1 MNGPHAAQAT
11 IMQDTTRFRVVSAGR
26 RFGKSKLGVAECLKV
41 AAEEGGRAW
50 WLAPIYKMTNVGWR
64 PLTQMARKIPGSIV
78 SLSERTITFPGGGEV
93 AVRSADNPNSL
104 RGEGLDFVII
114 DEAAF
119 VDPDVWPSAIRP
131 ALSDRQGRAL
141 FISTPKGR
149 NWFWEIYRRGVAH
162 EDGWAAFTFPT
173 SSNPYIPQAEIEAA
187 KADLPDIIYRQEYL
201 AEFVDMEGAVFRRIQ
216 EAATLEAIDGPEEGR
231 QYIAAVDP
239 AASVD
244 YTVVTI
250 WDVAAKTCVHMDR
263 FNRVDYTVLGDRLHA
278 VYNLFSCQTIT
289 IEVNGIGQ
297 GVVDHLQSRG
307 MNIIPFTTTSA
318 TKQGV
323 ITKLQSAFEHGEIR
337 IVNNA
342 VMIGELLSF
351 EAKRSPSGSYQY
363 SAPDGMHDDC
373 VMSLAIGWDC
383 LSAPAMFVSGRY

>member
-1 MNGPHAAQAT
+1 VSNGPHAAQAA
-11 IMQDTTRFRVVSAGR
+11 IMQDATRFRVVSAGR

-41 AAEEGGRAW
+41 AAEQGGRAW
-50 WLAPIYKMTNVGWR
+50 WIAPIFKMTNVGWR
-64 PLTQMARKIPGSIV
+64 PLVQMANKIPGASI
-78 SLSERTITFPGGGEV
+78 SLSEKAIMFPGGGEIT
-93 AVRSADNPNSL
+93 VRSADNPNSL

-119 VDPDVWPSAIRP
+119 IDPAVWPEAIRP

-149 NWFWEIYRRGVAH
+149 NWFWEIYRRGVAG
-162 EDGWAAFTFPT
+162 ETGWKSFTFPT
-173 SSNPYIPQAEIEAA
+173 SANPYIQAIEIEAA
-187 KADLPDIIYRQEYL
+187 KADLPDIIFRQEYL

-216 EAATLEAIDGPEEGR
+216 EAATLEQIEAPEEGR

-244 YTVVTI
+244 YTVVTV
-250 WDVAAKTCVHMDR
+250 WDVQSKQCIHMDR

-278 VYNLFSCQTIT
+278 VYKLFECETMT

-297 GVVDHLQSRG
+297 GVVDHLQDRG
-307 MNIIPFTTTSA
+307 MTIIPFTTTSA
-318 TKQGV
+318 TKQGA

-342 VMIGELLSF
+342 TMIGELLSF
-351 EAKRSPSGSYQY
+351 ESKRSPSGSYQY

-373 VMSLAIGWDC
+373 VMSLALGWNAINNDGW
-383 LSAPAMFVSGRY
+383 LIS